1 MADTVNNS
9 GETDHL
15 FKPGESGNP
24 KGRPVGAKNKITAD
38 LRRLFLDVADKLHPD
53 GAEEALLEW
62 AKNPRNQGK
71 YWELIARMLPKTV
84 DVSID
89 EPDKK
94 EQLDELAR
102 AEARAGNGFGEGE

>member
-1 MADTVNNS
+1 MGIDF
-9 GETDHL
+9 E
-15 FKPGESGNP
+15 
-24 KGRPVGAKNKITAD
+24 KGREKTGGRTKGTPNKLTSD
-38 LRRLFLDVADKLHPD
+38 LRTLFLSVADKLHPD
-53 GAEEALLEW
+53 GAEAALEAW
-62 AKNPRNQGK
+62 AADPKNQGK

-102 AEARAGNGFGEGE
+102 AEARAGNGFGEDE